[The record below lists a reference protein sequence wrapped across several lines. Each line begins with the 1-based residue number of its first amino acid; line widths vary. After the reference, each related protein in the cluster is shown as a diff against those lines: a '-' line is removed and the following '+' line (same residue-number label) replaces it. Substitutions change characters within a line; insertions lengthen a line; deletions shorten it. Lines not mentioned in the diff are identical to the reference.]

1 MVGINLVKI
10 TCKIVE
16 RNFKASI
23 FMDVKENG
31 RVLSIQSHVV
41 FGYCGNKCATFPLQ
55 IHRFEVDTINS
66 VQFSNNTSY
75 ETWTGKIMT
84 GSNIK
89 ELYFGLEAN
98 ELLGYTHVLTGYVA
112 EESFLIEMINIVNSL
127 KRKNKDLIYFCDPV
141 MGDQKRFYVPESML
155 PIYRDAAV
163 PLADV
168 ITPNQYE
175 LELLS
180 GKIIESER
188 DVIEAM
194 NLLHD
199 KGPRWIVVT
208 STDIDYCQETLT
220 GYFSEMK
227 GDGRTRAHKFQVQR
241 FPQYFCGT
249 GDLFSSLLLVWLHK
263 TDYNTVLAVERAQ
276 SSMQDVLK
284 RTLRTSECG
293 DGSAVEGEKQRK
305 KRIELKIIQSMDD
318 ILRPQSRVTCTLVE
332 RID

>member
-1 MVGINLVKI
+1 
-10 TCKIVE
+10 
-16 RNFKASI
+16 
-23 FMDVKENG
+23 MDVKENG

-98 ELLGYTHVLTGYVA
+98 ELLGYTHVLTGIVCYVA

-227 GDGRTRAHKFQVQR
+227 GGVF
-241 FPQYFCGT
+241 
-249 GDLFSSLLLVWLHK
+249 LLLVWLHK